1 MFDPFDQTFASDD
14 PNNPNPIRMKRTW
27 REEFIFWFLNALIL
41 PLISTVYLAVSAAGL
56 RLSLSL
62 LNLKLFKL
70 PIPGAGLLRNY
81 DGWDRLDLA
90 MPLALL
96 LFVAVS
102 LLWGRIFR
110 GLYDTTKTSI
120 RRSHNPV
127 LFYLVAGLLGTIL
140 FADAAIFYIGLESHT
155 AGNWSEAAK
164 FAPAVATAVFVAVPA
179 LLAAWHAD
187 HHYNNIV

>member
-14 PNNPNPIRMKRTW
+14 PNSPSPIRMNRTW
-27 REEFIFWFLNALIL
+27 KESFVFWLLNLLVL
-41 PLISTVYLAVSAAGL
+41 PLIATVYLAVSAAGL

-62 LNLKLFKL
+62 LNMKLYKL
-70 PIPGAGLLRNY
+70 PIPGAGILRNY

-120 RRSHNPV
+120 RRSHNPI
-127 LFYLVAGLLGTIL
+127 LFYLMAGLLATIL
-140 FADAAIFYIGLESHT
+140 IADASIFYIGLESHT
-155 AGNWSEAAK
+155 GGSWSEAAK
-164 FAPAVATAVFVAVPA
+164 YAPAVATAVFVVTPA
-179 LLAAWHAD
+179 LLAAFHAD

>member
-14 PNNPNPIRMKRTW
+14 PNSPSPIRMNRTW
-27 REEFIFWFLNALIL
+27 KESCVFWLLNLLIL
-41 PLISTVYLAVSAAGL
+41 PLIATVYLAVSAAGL

-62 LNLKLFKL
+62 LNMKLYKL
-70 PIPGAGLLRNY
+70 PIPGAGILRNY

-110 GLYDTTKTSI
+110 SLYDTCLLYTS
-120 RRSHNPV
+120 
-127 LFYLVAGLLGTIL
+127 
-140 FADAAIFYIGLESHT
+140 DAADE
-155 AGNWSEAAK
+155 
-164 FAPAVATAVFVAVPA
+164 
-179 LLAAWHAD
+179 
-187 HHYNNIV
+187 

>member
-14 PNNPNPIRMKRTW
+14 PNNPSPIRMNRTW
-27 REEFIFWFLNALIL
+27 KEWFVFWFLNILIL
-41 PLISTVYLAVSAAGL
+41 PLIATVYLAVSAAGL

-62 LNLKLFKL
+62 LNMKLFKL
-70 PIPGAGLLRNY
+70 PIPGAGILRNY

-127 LFYLVAGLLGTIL
+127 LFYLIAVILGTVL

-155 AGNWSEAAK
+155 SGSWSETAK
-164 FAPAVATAVFVAVPA
+164 FAPAVATAVFAVVPA

-187 HHYNNIV
+187 YHYNNIA

>member
-1 MFDPFDQTFASDD
+1 MFDPFDQTFATDD
-14 PNNPNPIRMKRTW
+14 PDNPIRMNRTW
-27 REEFIFWFLNALIL
+27 KESFVFWLSNILVL
-41 PLISTVYLAVSAAGL
+41 PLIATVYLSVSAEGL
-56 RLSLSL
+56 RRSLSL

-70 PIPGAGLLRNY
+70 PIPGVGVLRNY

-96 LFVAVS
+96 LFIAVS

-110 GLYDTTKTSI
+110 GLYDTTRTTI
-120 RRSHNPV
+120 RRSHNPA
-127 LFYLVAGLLGTIL
+127 LFYLMAGLLATIL
-140 FADAAIFYIGLESHT
+140 IADASIFYIGLESHT

-187 HHYNNIV
+187 HHYNNIA